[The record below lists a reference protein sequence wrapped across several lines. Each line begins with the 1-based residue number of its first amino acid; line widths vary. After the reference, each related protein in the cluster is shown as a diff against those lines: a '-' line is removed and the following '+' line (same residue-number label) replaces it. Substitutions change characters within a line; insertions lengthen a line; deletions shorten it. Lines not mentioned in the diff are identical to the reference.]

1 MWQRALVV
9 LIALGLGNAAAQTY
23 VLGTQTGTPTL
34 YSIHFGLE
42 ENPSGS
48 TFGTRVSL
56 GLSPWDT
63 SSPLSVRADGY
74 FRLGFSSD
82 THSGL
87 IIGVSA
93 TYLSLS
99 LPMSSSN
106 DVVRFQ
112 YLVPGFFIGVQLQVF
127 PKTSLSF
134 EAGLGL
140 PIPLAISAVDLFPGI
155 GGLVFT
161 SVLASIRLHLGFQ
174 IYI

>member
-1 MWQRALVV
+1 MWQRVLVF

-87 IIGVSA
+87 IFGVSA
-93 TYLSLS
+93 TYLSFG
-99 LPMSSSN
+99 LPINN
-106 DVVRFQ
+106 DVVRFV
-112 YLVPGFFIGVQLQVF
+112 YLVPGFIVGVQLEVF
-127 PKTSLSF
+127 PNTSLSL
-134 EAGLGL
+134 EGGLGL
-140 PIPLAISAVDLFPGI
+140 PIPLAISQVDALPGF
-155 GGLVFT
+155 GGLLVT
-161 SVLASIRLHLGFQ
+161 SLFAAFRLHLGFQ
-174 IYI
+174 IYF